1 MVSMIHLRV
10 CKILNKKKNISLMH
24 KVLTS
29 HRYATYGKWRH
40 SRVTMHVPI
49 NSSSKCGLLLP
60 KCRHSVCIM
69 SRWGRFTV
77 QRAAIKGAELG
88 HRVRDLS
95 SCYEPEYLF
104 QLSQVALQH
113 HIHDIYE
120 EVSEVGFVCGLRDSS

>member
-1 MVSMIHLRV
+1 MFMINLRV
-10 CKILNKKKNISLMH
+10 CNILNKKKNISLKH
-24 KVLTS
+24 KVFTS
-29 HRYATYGKWRH
+29 HRYVTYSKWRH

-49 NSSSKCGLLLP
+49 NSSSKCSLLLP

-69 SRWGRFTV
+69 SRWRRFPV

-95 SCYEPEYLF
+95 SCYESEYLF

-113 HIHDIYE
+113 HIYE
-120 EVSEVGFVCGLRDSS
+120 EVTEVWFVCGLRDSS